1 MKSRFIFV
9 LCILSLVTSVFAG
22 EQEFSKGK
30 LFLTPQ
36 FAYYSYAPNLG
47 LSVEYAVTDNIGIG
61 GSCMFAFW
69 SDEFLDVKISETLIT
84 PSAEAYYHFTNIQAE
99 KLDFFAGLSV
109 GYSIFSWSWDIGD
122 TTWSDAGS
130 SGLFLSPILGA
141 RYYLSKK
148 LALCLKGHYSV
159 LGSWTGIG
167 GEIGLTFML
176 SK

>member
-9 LCILSLVTSVFAG
+9 LCILLLVTSVFAG

-30 LFLTPQ
+30 VFLTPQ
-36 FAYYSYAPNLG
+36 FALYSFAPSLG
-47 LSVEYAVTDNIGIG
+47 VSVEYALTENIGIG
-61 GSCMFAFW
+61 ASGMFAFW
-69 SDEFLDVKISETLIT
+69 SDNYSGVKISQSLIT

-122 TTWSDAGS
+122 TEWSDAGS
-130 SGLFLSPILGA
+130 SGIFISPILGA

-148 LALCLKGHYSV
+148 LAICLKGHYSV
-159 LGSWTGIG
+159 VGSWTGIG
-167 GEIGLTFML
+167 GEIGLTFVL